1 MIFYFTFK
9 TLQLFLKVTKCI
21 VSSAVYTNIEKNI
34 DYQVHNY
41 NTFSTATLLH
51 YSLVNICIP
60 LPAWCEAR
68 ATCRDFHPAKLPLRQ
83 RLLLLLSFLKTY
95 SAEHASKSHHQQH
108 DHDKSKNSERV
119 LLYLATSFIYMKG
132 YETSKGLANIR

>member
-83 RLLLLLSFLKTY
+83 RLLFCLVFLKPIQLNMLP
-95 SAEHASKSHHQQH
+95 K
-108 DHDKSKNSERV
+108 
-119 LLYLATSFIYMKG
+119 ATISNTTMTNPKTQKEFYCI
-132 YETSKGLANIR
+132 